1 MTTKSRPMAAGCSI
15 MLMAKVM
22 ASRNISSHSGIQSKV
37 VVVAVAKVAAEVAKV
52 VVDKAGVAVAEV
64 VRVVLAAAV
73 DHKDVL
79 GSGTSAV
86 RGSQVKMASLPK
98 LTRHRGP
105 FPNQMP
111 LPAS

>member
-1 MTTKSRPMAAGCSI
+1 
-15 MLMAKVM
+15 MAKVM
-22 ASRNISSHSGIQSKV
+22 ASKNISNRSVIQDRV
-37 VVVAVAKVAAEVAKV
+37 AEVAVAKVV
-52 VVDKAGVAVAEV
+52 VEVAEV

-79 GSGTSAV
+79 VSGTSAV
-86 RGSQVKMASLPK
+86 RGSQVKMAGLPK

-105 FPNQMP
+105 FPNQML

>member
-1 MTTKSRPMAAGCSI
+1 
-15 MLMAKVM
+15 MAKVM
-22 ASRNISSHSGIQSKV
+22 ASKNISSLSVIRGKAAA
-37 VVVAVAKVAAEVAKV
+37 VAVAKV
-52 VVDKAGVAVAEV
+52 GVAVAEV
-64 VRVVLAAAV
+64 ARVVLAAAV

-79 GSGTSAV
+79 VSGTSAV
-86 RGSQVKMASLPK
+86 RGSQVKMAGLPR

>member
-1 MTTKSRPMAAGCSI
+1 VIRGKA
-15 MLMAKVM
+15 
-22 ASRNISSHSGIQSKV
+22 
-37 VVVAVAKVAAEVAKV
+37 VAVAGVRVVAEVAVVVRVVLAADRMEMV
-52 VVDKAGVAVAEV
+52 VVDKAGVEVAEV

-79 GSGTSAV
+79 VSGTSAV
-86 RGSQVKMASLPK
+86 RGSQVKMAGLPK

-105 FPNQMP
+105 FPNQML